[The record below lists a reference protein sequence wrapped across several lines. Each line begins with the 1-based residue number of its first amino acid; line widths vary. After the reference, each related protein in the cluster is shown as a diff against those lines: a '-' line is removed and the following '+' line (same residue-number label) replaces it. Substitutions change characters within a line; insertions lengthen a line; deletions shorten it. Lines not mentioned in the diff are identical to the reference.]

1 MKRNVIGKIAGILA
15 ATVLLTTAF
24 TADVKAGDA
33 SSANEEL
40 IRVGLYYKGG
50 SVNTAQSVFDVSA
63 QSGIMAGF
71 VKEDGKFVEIYRF
84 NSPSTVYVRK
94 DAYYHTSGTGLREF
108 SGKSS
113 EATGKKFGPYHV
125 KIGGDYPDAASA
137 MESVLAYRQTG
148 IDAYI
153 AYNDAWQVWTGFCID
168 EAEAEALAGDL
179 EKLLRETGFV
189 IIGPSSDRV
198 VVTDGQFQALCVFG
212 SKKYHLQLRP
222 VPGSDPAV
230 INIKG
235 KPYRGSVEVKRLPGS
250 DMSVI
255 NVVTIREYLYGNVP
269 PEIGGR
275 SPVEALKAQAVVA
288 KMYALNNRGKHGS
301 SGFDLCATTH
311 CQVYKGYSVE
321 VAECNK
327 AIDEV
332 YDKVI
337 TYNGKPVEHVY
348 YFASGGGSTE
358 DVRNV
363 WGSSYPYLVSVR
375 DEYEKI
381 YTWTKTLRASDI
393 QALFPE
399 LGKILGITITR
410 TAPTGRVTQLAV
422 TGTSRGEP
430 MYFTNERCR
439 TVFGLDSQLYT
450 ITTDA
455 DVYIAGLSEIPAQ
468 PPADLQSEKGGQ
480 EGDIINEGTGNEAI
494 PGPEKGAENAKD
506 NTRDPQAEAEAK
518 ADADSEGQVS
528 DSQPGTE
535 SGGDAAAGKDGPGKA
550 EEKKA
555 ASTAVVAPVA
565 TEPLKTQLGGKKVVT
580 ASGVK
585 SVTGVNNKVTV
596 IGADGAVSKAAV
608 VPETYTFT
616 GKGWGHAVGM
626 SQEGAIGMAKAGK
639 TYEEIIMHYF
649 QGTKV
654 E

>member
-1 MKRNVIGKIAGILA
+1 MVKNVIKKFAGLLA
-15 ATVLLTTAF
+15 ATAVFAAIF
-24 TADVKAGDA
+24 TANAGTGLA
-33 SSANEEL
+33 SENEEL

-50 SVNTAQSVFDVSA
+50 SVDTAQSVFDVSA
-63 QSGIMAGF
+63 QSGIKAGF
-71 VKEDGKFVEIYRF
+71 VNSEGKFVELYTY
-84 NSPSTVYVRK
+84 NSPSIVYVRK
-94 DAYYHTSGTGLREF
+94 DAYYHTSGTGLKEF
-108 SGKSS
+108 SGSS
-113 EATGKKFGPYHV
+113 SGVTGKKFGPYHV
-125 KIGGDYPDAASA
+125 KIGNDHPDAASA
-137 MESVLAYRQTG
+137 MNSVMSYRQTG

-153 AYNDAWQVWTGFCID
+153 AYNEAWQVWTGFCMD
-168 EAEAEALAGDL
+168 TAEAEAMIRQL
-179 EKLLRETGFV
+179 KNLLWETGFE
-189 IIGPSSDRV
+189 IIGPSSDRI
-198 VVTDGQFQALCVFG
+198 VVTDAQFQTLCVFG
-212 SKKYHLQLRP
+212 SKKHYLQLRP
-222 VPGSDPAV
+222 APGSDPAV

-235 KPYRGSVEVKRLPGS
+235 KPYRGSVEVKRLPTS
-250 DMSVI
+250 DMTVI
-255 NVVTIREYLYGNVP
+255 NVVSLREYLYGNVP

-275 SPVEALKAQAVVA
+275 SPAEALKAQAVVS
-288 KMYALNNRGKHGS
+288 KMYAVNNRGKHGS
-301 SGFDLCATTH
+301 SGFDVCATTH

-327 AIDEV
+327 AIDAV
-332 YDKVI
+332 YNKVI

-363 WGSSYPYLVSVR
+363 WGSSYPYLVSVK

-393 QALFPE
+393 RAMFPE
-399 LGKILGITITR
+399 LGNILGITITK

-455 DVYIAGLSEIPAQ
+455 DVYVAGLSGIRVQ
-468 PPADLQSEKGGQ
+468 QSAAGSAGDGGS
-480 EGDIINEGTGNEAI
+480 TAS
-494 PGPEKGAENAKD
+494 ASA
-506 NTRDPQAEAEAK
+506 
-518 ADADSEGQVS
+518 ADAGTDSRQDHQAGTNVQADVKTGKQDQGSS
-528 DSQPGTE
+528 DDTGS
-535 SGGDAAAGKDGPGKA
+535 SGSM
-550 EEKKA
+550 A
-555 ASTAVVAPVA
+555 ASPAIAVPVA
-565 TEPLKTQLGGKKVVT
+565 TEPLKTQLGGKKAVT
-580 ASGVK
+580 ASGVIT
-585 SVTGVNNKVTV
+585 VNGVNNKVTI
-596 IGADGAVSKAAV
+596 IGADGAVNKAAV

-639 TYEEIIMHYF
+639 TYEEILMHYF